1 MTAMLTCP
9 FCYSRFKRQGLWFQ
23 CLGRGTGQTDGCR
36 PVADDARRR
45 LTGFSEPTLPAF
57 KPADEF
63 TLGTPKRGVCP
74 KCGGKSWVRA
84 CPACHTKLPYQFG
97 TSASPLVA
105 MVGAKGT
112 GKTVYLT
119 VLSRVL
125 QSQEIRQTYNVDVH
139 PTGDGLDG
147 FASASQWMQQNV
159 QRVYDDRRLFP
170 ATAPAING
178 RKEPLVLEWR
188 GEQYRRLRIR
198 QKPRLRTSYLSFYD
212 TAGEDLGSQ
221 SNAYE
226 LHYLRAADSLILL
239 LDPFMLPKT
248 QQRLRL
254 PRSAITSTEP
264 TKSVLVRIT
273 ESLRASE
280 HLRRSMIDIP
290 VAVAFVKMDAFYER
304 LGENHPL
311 LRRPDM
317 HRAYDEERSLAAHE
331 QVKALLEEFGGAD
344 IDQHLYAN
352 YHDYRYFFVSALGA
366 QPDYDTATVNA
377 RGVQP
382 DRVEEPVLWLLQRK
396 NVLPKSS
403 T

>member
-1 MTAMLTCP
+1 MTATLTCP
-9 FCYSRFKRQGLWFQ
+9 FCYTRFKRQELWFQ
-23 CLGRGTGQTDGCR
+23 CLGRGTAHADGCR

-45 LTGFSEPTLPAF
+45 LTGFSEPSLPAF
-57 KPADEF
+57 RPTDEF
-63 TLGTPKRGVCP
+63 SLGTPKRGVCP
-74 KCGGKSWVRA
+74 RCGGESRVRA
-84 CPACHTKLPYQFG
+84 CPSCHTRLPYEFG

-125 QSQEIRQTYNVDVH
+125 QSREIRQTYNVDVH

-147 FASASQWMQQNV
+147 FTSASQWIQQNV
-159 QRVYDDRRLFP
+159 RRVYVDGQLFP

-188 GEQYRRLRIR
+188 GEQPRRLPFTHR
-198 QKPRLRTSYLSFYD
+198 PRLRTSYLSFYD

-221 SNAYE
+221 SDAYE

-239 LDPFMLPKT
+239 LDPFMLPTT

-273 ESLRASE
+273 EALRASE

-311 LRRPDM
+311 LRRPDLS
-317 HRAYDEERSLAAHE
+317 HGYDEELGRTTHE
-331 QVKALLEEFGGAD
+331 QVKALLSEFGGAD

-352 YHDYRYFFVSALGA
+352 YLDYRYFFVSALGA
-366 QPDYDTATVNA
+366 QPDYDTATINA

-382 DRVEEPVLWLLQRK
+382 DRVEEPLLWLLQRK
-396 NVLPKSS
+396 NVLPKSFA
-403 T
+403 